1 MRRDGDD
8 DPFTAGRGGPPV
20 GGVSADETDRVDVQ
34 EYDDRLVVVAD
45 LPGVSEDSLDLRC
58 DGRVLAIH
66 ATAESGPFLLRVD
79 LPAYVAAE
87 SMERTLNNGI
97 LEVAL
102 TRERDP
108 ADIGFR

>member
-8 DPFTAGRGGPPV
+8 DPFAAGGAGLPM
-20 GGVSADETDRVDVQ
+20 GGVAAEETDRVDVH

-45 LPGVSEDSLDLRC
+45 LPGVSEDAIDLQC

-66 ATAESGPFLLRVD
+66 ATAEAGPFLVRVD
-79 LPAYVAAE
+79 LPAYVDPESVAE
-87 SMERTLNNGI
+87 TLNNGI
-97 LEVAL
+97 LEVTL